1 MKKER
6 IARIQ
11 DLVGLVNTLYPPS
24 LAEEW
29 DNVGLQAGDPG
40 SELNRVLL
48 SLDPS
53 ERALD
58 AAREAGAQA
67 LLTHHPLIFRPL
79 KSLTP
84 VDETGRILFR
94 AVREGIAVLCA
105 HTNLDRAPEGLN
117 DWLAEKL
124 GLSAVSPLAEG
135 RGGDLIKVV
144 VFVPSGYEG
153 VVADALFKG
162 GAGRVGN
169 YDRCSF
175 AAAGTGTFR
184 PGVGTDPFVGR
195 QGETE
200 RVNEVRLEAILPRE
214 VQGKVVD
221 RMLRAH
227 PYEEV
232 AYDLIPL
239 ANRRPRVG
247 LGRIGRLAEST
258 TLGAFAAQVKTALGA
273 PALRLVGDVGRS
285 VIKVALCGGS
295 GASLLGEA
303 GRQGADV
310 LVTGDL
316 KYHEARAA
324 ESQGVALIDA
334 GHFATERIM
343 IQGLATALRREAE
356 GRGLNIEFIEMEGEE
371 DPFKTV

>member
-6 IARIQ
+6 ITRIQ
-11 DLVGLVNTLYPPS
+11 DLVGLVKTLYPPS

-29 DNVGLQAGDPG
+29 DNVGLQVGDPG
-40 SELNRVLL
+40 AELNRVLL

-58 AAREAGAQA
+58 AARKAEARA
-67 LLTHHPLIFRPL
+67 LLTHHPLIFSPL

-84 VDETGRILFR
+84 LDETGRILFR

-105 HTNLDRAPEGLN
+105 HTNLDRAKEGLN

-124 GLSAVSPLAEG
+124 GLTAVSPLAAD
-135 RGGDLIKVV
+135 RGGDLTKLV

-169 YDRCSF
+169 YDHCSF
-175 AAAGTGTFR
+175 AATGIGTFR
-184 PGVGTDPFVGR
+184 AGAGTDPFVGR

-200 RVNEVRLEAILPRE
+200 RVSEVRLEAILPRE
-214 VQGKVVD
+214 VQGRAVD

-239 ANRRPRVG
+239 ANGRPQVG
-247 LGRIGRLAEST
+247 LGRIGRLVEPT
-258 TLGAFAAQVKTALGA
+258 TLGAFAAMVKTALGA
-273 PALRLVGDVGRS
+273 TSLRMVGDSDRTV
-285 VIKVALCGGS
+285 VKVAVCGGS

-303 GRQGADV
+303 ARQGADL
-310 LVTGDL
+310 LVTGDV

-334 GHFATERIM
+334 GHFATERLM
-343 IQGLATALRREAE
+343 VQGLAAVLRREAE

-371 DPFKTV
+371 DPFTAV

>member
-40 SELNRVLL
+40 SELERVLL
-48 SLDPS
+48 CLDPS

-58 AAREAGAQA
+58 AALSTGAQA
-67 LLTHHPLIFRPL
+67 VLSHHPLIFHPL
-79 KSLTP
+79 KSLIP
-84 VDETGRILFR
+84 VDETGRVLFR

-105 HTNLDRAPEGLN
+105 HTNLDRAPGGLN
-117 DWLAEKL
+117 DWLAERL
-124 GLSAVSPLAEG
+124 GLAATVPLATG
-135 RGGDLIKVV
+135 RGGDLVKLV
-144 VFVPSGYEG
+144 VFVPRGYEG
-153 VVADALFKG
+153 QVAEALFKG

-175 AAAGTGTFR
+175 ATQGVGTFR
-184 PGVGTDPFVGR
+184 PGAGSDPFLGR

-200 RVNEVRLEAILPRE
+200 RASEVRLETILTRE
-214 VQGKVVD
+214 ATGRAVE

-227 PYEEV
+227 PYDEV

-239 ANRRPRVG
+239 TNRRPGVG
-247 LGRIGRLAEST
+247 LGRIGRLTAAT
-258 TLGAFAAQVKTALGA
+258 TLTEFAGRVKMALGA
-273 PALRLVGDVGRS
+273 AAPRLVGEPDRRVA
-285 VIKVALCGGS
+285 KVALCGGS
-295 GASLLGEA
+295 GASLLSEA
-303 GRQGADV
+303 ARQGADV
-310 LVTGDL
+310 LVTGDV
-316 KYHEARAA
+316 KYHEARNA
-324 ESQGVALIDA
+324 ESRGVALIDA
-334 GHFATERIM
+334 GHFATERLM
-343 IQGLATALRREAE
+343 VQGLAATLRREAA